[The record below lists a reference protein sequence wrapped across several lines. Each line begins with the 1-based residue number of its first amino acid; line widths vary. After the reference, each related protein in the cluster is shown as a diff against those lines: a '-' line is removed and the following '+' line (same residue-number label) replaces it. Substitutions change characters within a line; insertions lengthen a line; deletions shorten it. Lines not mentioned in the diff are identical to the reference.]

1 MGSTLDWTVRQLN
14 IQPYQ
19 HLLEVGYGS
28 GLLLAEVARALR
40 IGYLAGI
47 ESSIPHY
54 QKAYRRNRPFI
65 RQQLMQLHL
74 GELYELSYPTQYFH
88 TIYGSDSHCAWKDTG
103 TECLRLSAL
112 LKTDGQLVLVS
123 KRRKDQD
130 VRTLA
135 SHLQESYLEAGFI
148 DIFTEYRDLPSGTCV
163 AVKGLKGDP
172 LPYR

>member
-28 GLLLAEVARALR
+28 
-40 IGYLAGI
+40 
-47 ESSIPHY
+47 
-54 QKAYRRNRPFI
+54 
-65 RQQLMQLHL
+65 
-74 GELYELSYPTQYFH
+74 YELSYPTQYFH
-88 TIYGSDSHCAWKDTG
+88 TIYGSDCHCAWKDTG

-112 LKTDGQLVLVS
+112 LKTGGQLVLVS

-135 SHLQESYLEAGFI
+135 SRLQESYLEAGFI
-148 DIFTEYRDLPSGTCV
+148 DVCTEYRDLPSGTCV

-172 LPYR
+172 LPYH